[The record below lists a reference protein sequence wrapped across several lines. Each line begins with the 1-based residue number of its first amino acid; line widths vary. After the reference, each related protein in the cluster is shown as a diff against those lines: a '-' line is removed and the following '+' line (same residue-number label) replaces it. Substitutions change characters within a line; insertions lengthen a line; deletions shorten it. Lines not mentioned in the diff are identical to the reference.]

1 MLGATRWVVLSAGLG
16 HVLRLASNLVLTRLL
31 VPEMFGLMAIATTAG
46 VILAM
51 LSDVGLQAVVV
62 HSKRGDDK
70 TFLDTV
76 WTIQVVRGFVLWGG
90 SCVVAAGLALATD
103 WGLVSAHSTYGD
115 PLLPWLIIATGIP
128 IVIAGLSS
136 TLPLTA
142 TRSFQMRPIFM
153 MRFLG
158 QVFGLAVMIVLA
170 WLTHSIWALVV
181 GSVATSALSAMLSH
195 RWMNGPRNRFHW
207 DKPAVH
213 EVFSYGKWIAVS
225 SAVTVFASNGDRLLL
240 AAYASA
246 KVLGHYSIAL
256 GLVSA
261 LDAILSQLFSKVMLP
276 AFSEVARNNPKGVPA
291 AYFRLRWRIDPIIL
305 VSSGLL
311 FGGAHLL
318 IGALYDARY
327 AEAGQMLQIL
337 SLGMI
342 ASRYTLVQQVYL
354 ALGQTRYFVPLNV
367 TRLVATFT
375 LIPLG
380 YYLGGFL
387 GSLFAIS
394 LRDVPSTMLT
404 FYFSAKHRLNS
415 IRLEL
420 ATLVFWPIG
429 FSAAKAVEW
438 LLAALR

>member
-1 MLGATRWVVLSAGLG
+1 MLDATRWVVLSAGLG
-16 HVLRLASNLVLTRLL
+16 HVLRLASNLILTRLL

-51 LSDVGLQAVVV
+51 LSDIGLQQVVV
-62 HSKRGDDK
+62 HSKRGDAP

-76 WTIQVVRGFVLWGG
+76 WTIQVIRGFVLWGG
-90 SCVVAAGLALATD
+90 SWAVAAGLALATR

-153 MRFLG
+153 MRFMG
-158 QVFGLAVMIVLA
+158 QAFGLAVMIVLA
-170 WLTHSIWALVV
+170 WLTRSIWALVL
-181 GSVATSALSAMLSH
+181 GSFASSALSTALSH
-195 RWMNGPRNRFHW
+195 RWKSGPRNRLRW
-207 DKPAVH
+207 DKSAAH
-213 EVFSYGKWIAVS
+213 EVYSYGKWLVVS

-246 KVLGHYSIAL
+246 KVLGLYSIAL

-276 AFSEVARNNPKGVPA
+276 AFSEVARNNPNGVPA

-318 IGALYDARY
+318 IAALYDARY
-327 AEAGQMLQIL
+327 LEAAQMLQIL

-342 ASRYTLVQQVYL
+342 VSRYTLVQQVYL

-380 YYLGGFL
+380 YHLAGFTGAL
-387 GSLFAIS
+387 IAIAV
-394 LRDVPSTMLT
+394 RDVPMALLT
-404 FYFSAKHRLNS
+404 LYLNARHHLNNV
-415 IRLEL
+415 RLEL
-420 ATLVFWPIG
+420 GTLVFWPMG
-429 FSAAKAVEW
+429 FAVATGAEWIAAAW
-438 LLAALR
+438 R